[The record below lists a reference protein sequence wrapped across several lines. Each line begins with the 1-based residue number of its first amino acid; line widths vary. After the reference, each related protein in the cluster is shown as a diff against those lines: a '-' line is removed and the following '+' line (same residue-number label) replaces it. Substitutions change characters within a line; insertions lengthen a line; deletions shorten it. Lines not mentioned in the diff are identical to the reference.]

1 MNIDINTKDKEI
13 IYLFVYPYCTT
24 LFLVNKLNLT
34 EFPDNIKIEFWEISK
49 ITKNIKFNKS
59 LDLINNYEF
68 NFRKFNTIISFAQSF
83 RRYVSQH
90 EQNLICINNMVP
102 LDTLSH
108 FIIRI
113 FLKFQARKVNIK
125 YIETL
130 GPGIPI
136 LNLNEFLGLNKS
148 VKKISKIKNVMTMLK
163 HFVTIKKFWRYFLK
177 RVDNLSLFSETYYIV
192 AGRDYEKILH
202 KVVKKSD
209 HIVKAHSRD
218 YNEYILK
225 KKTIMENKEQSKKWI
240 TLLDGAGPRFS
251 SDTEILNIKTHITSE
266 VWYPRINNFLSILEN
281 NYDISTRIA
290 GHYLT
295 NYKKPFSLFS
305 GREVIYDKTLELV
318 SNSEFVITRM
328 SASISFAVILKKP
341 IIFVYSNQLRKDTV
355 FMRNINIFASK
366 LGTEPINIDN
376 PPDNFDIYL
385 KINESKYS
393 KYEENFLTSADKS
406 ESNIEI
412 VTRSI
417 FHY

>member
-13 IYLFVYPYCTT
+13 IYLFVYQYCTT

-34 EFPDNIKIEFWEISK
+34 EFPDNIKI
-49 ITKNIKFNKS
+49 NIKFNKS

-202 KVVKKSD
+202 KVVKKS
-209 HIVKAHSRD
+209 
-218 YNEYILK
+218 E
-225 KKTIMENKEQSKKWI
+225 W
-240 TLLDGAGPRFS
+240 
-251 SDTEILNIKTHITSE
+251 
-266 VWYPRINNFLSILEN
+266 
-281 NYDISTRIA
+281 
-290 GHYLT
+290 
-295 NYKKPFSLFS
+295 
-305 GREVIYDKTLELV
+305 V
-318 SNSEFVITRM
+318 S
-328 SASISFAVILKKP
+328 
-341 IIFVYSNQLRKDTV
+341 Y
-355 FMRNINIFASK
+355 
-366 LGTEPINIDN
+366 
-376 PPDNFDIYL
+376 
-385 KINESKYS
+385 
-393 KYEENFLTSADKS
+393 
-406 ESNIEI
+406 
-412 VTRSI
+412 
-417 FHY
+417 